1 MSCDVP
7 TEDVCWDMLWQV
19 IQKAWFVILVITS
32 KDEEQH
38 HKSPLCEGSPQ
49 QHRLLLLELVAC
61 HWVRWGKNWW
71 VICWLSDSSTQG
83 HWASIR
89 CFMRMFVEPL
99 ISGLC
104 SPRHCRKQYVCVF
117 LVKQDL
123 LVGHRCDSETHA
135 IHERAI
141 HERKANS

>member
-1 MSCDVP
+1 
-7 TEDVCWDMLWQV
+7 
-19 IQKAWFVILVITS
+19 
-32 KDEEQH
+32 
-38 HKSPLCEGSPQ
+38 
-49 QHRLLLLELVAC
+49 
-61 HWVRWGKNWW
+61 
-71 VICWLSDSSTQG
+71 
-83 HWASIR
+83 
-89 CFMRMFVEPL
+89 MRMFVEPL

-141 HERKANS
+141 HERGVHERNANSSLSFCSDSTHTHTHKHNMSCD